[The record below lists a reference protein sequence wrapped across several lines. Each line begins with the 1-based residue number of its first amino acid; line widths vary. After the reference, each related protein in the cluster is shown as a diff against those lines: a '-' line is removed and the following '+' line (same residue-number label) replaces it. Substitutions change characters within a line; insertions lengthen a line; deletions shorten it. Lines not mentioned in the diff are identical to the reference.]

1 MTSYGLLNSLLGL
14 AVVTLPFLFVQ
25 RWLHREMQT
34 TFLLIFRRPAV
45 ALGLFSLV
53 FLPGVILHETSHFLM
68 AKLLRVRTSRMSLLP
83 TVTSNG
89 TLRLGYVEME
99 KTGFVKDALIGTA
112 PLLTGGIVTGLIGTY
127 FLGLNTLADM
137 ALSGQRELF
146 FVTLQTLPSQPDFWL
161 WFYLAVVV
169 SSIML
174 PSASD
179 RRAWLPM
186 LLMAILLVGAALL
199 AGAGPWMMENLGPWL
214 ETGLNA
220 VARIFVFSL
229 VVHLALVIPFSLT
242 SFLLSRLT
250 PPIE

>member
-1 MTSYGLLNSLLGL
+1 MEHSGWDTW
-14 AVVTLPFLFVQ
+14 
-25 RWLHREMQT
+25 RW
-34 TFLLIFRRPAV
+34 
-45 ALGLFSLV
+45 
-53 FLPGVILHETSHFLM
+53 
-68 AKLLRVRTSRMSLLP
+68 K
-83 TVTSNG
+83 
-89 TLRLGYVEME
+89 

-229 VVHLALVIPFSLT
+229 VVHLALVIPIFLDEFSIKPVNAPHRIKNPAEDLT
-242 SFLLSRLT
+242 KIPAR
-250 PPIE
+250 